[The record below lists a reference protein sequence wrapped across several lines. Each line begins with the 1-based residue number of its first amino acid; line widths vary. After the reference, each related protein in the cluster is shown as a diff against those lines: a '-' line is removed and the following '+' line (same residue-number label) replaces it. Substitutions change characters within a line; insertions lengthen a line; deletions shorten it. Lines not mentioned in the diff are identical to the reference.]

1 MNLSSHWERKSRS
14 LLLSPWK
21 YSGSSTFGWLL
32 PSWVLMLASICA
44 VNCCSW
50 SSVNAVICAGP
61 VPASWLL
68 LAMSVKVTLL
78 GVRVVSGVSGV
89 CCLDLSSGVTGLAVP
104 SGTSVSNISLSSDKS
119 IESTFLV
126 VPRSRS
132 SVRQVSYV
140 ETQSNVKTGISH
152 TRRSTTGNVLLG
164 GSVLLA
170 LVRLSGCSVSSLAQA
185 ILPWDSIWNVSTA

>member
-1 MNLSSHWERKSRS
+1 
-14 LLLSPWK
+14 
-21 YSGSSTFGWLL
+21 
-32 PSWVLMLASICA
+32 
-44 VNCCSW
+44 
-50 SSVNAVICAGP
+50 VNAVICAGP

-104 SGTSVSNISLSSDKS
+104 SGASVSNISLSSDKS

-164 GSVLLA
+164 GSVLRHSFGSRAAQSAHWHRQYFPGIVYGMSPQRSLLLLTPTALA
-170 LVRLSGCSVSSLAQA
+170 RGGLQSSPLISVDLRLWLRDRRRRLRECPSGSTSV
-185 ILPWDSIWNVSTA
+185 